1 MWRVLLLLLS
11 LLLFLSAYLLLL
23 LLLFYL
29 RHLPVVSKNLGST
42 NTFIEQAVVIFGEC
56 NSVANSH
63 IVALSGNVDT
73 I

>member
-23 LLLFYL
+23 LLLFCL
-29 RHLPVVSKNLGST
+29 HHLPVVSENLGST
-42 NTFIEQAVVIFGEC
+42 NTFIQPAVVIFGEC
-56 NSVANSH
+56 NSVAFSH
-63 IVALSGNVDT
+63 IVALSSDVDT